1 VRCASLS
8 LPPRTLIVAAI
19 CGAARCAHV
28 HHRSRR
34 SQTMNR
40 HPACARGARAPVAI
54 AALLALGP
62 AWAQQTNPVT
72 PAAVQL
78 DPVTVQGNY
87 NNAIGSSDAA
97 SQGTVTSKLIEA
109 RPTLRPAEVLE
120 FVPGVIV
127 TQHSGDGKANQYF
140 LRGFNLDHGTDFAT
154 FVGGMPVNMPTHA
167 HGHGY
172 SDLNWL
178 IPELV
183 NRIGYKKGPYFADEG
198 DFASAGA
205 ARISLFDGL
214 PQGIASL
221 TLGENRYAR
230 ALIANTGALGPG
242 KLLYAIEAAHNNGP
256 WDNPEKFHRLNGVLR
271 YSFGE
276 GDTHQLITAMGY
288 SAGWNSTDQIPQR
301 AVDQGLI
308 GRFGAIDSTDGG
320 TTSRYSLSY
329 EFERKLD
336 DGSVKLNAYAI
347 QSELDLYSN
356 FTFFQEH
363 PIDLDPAETSGD
375 QFEQAEHRRVF
386 GLAASRRWNT
396 QLGGRDSTNTIGVQ
410 LRHDR
415 LDPVGLYSTVARER
429 VATTQ
434 ESTVRQTSVGLYA
447 ENATQWTPWLRS
459 VVGVRA
465 DRFDFKVAS
474 SIAANSGSK
483 RASIASPKLSLIFG
497 PWAKTEYF
505 VNVGYGFHSNDAR
518 GTVAT
523 VAAKD
528 PNGPAIEPVN
538 PLVRSKGGEIGL
550 RTEIVPGLQSSL
562 SLWALKLDSEL
573 LFVGDAGETEP
584 SRASK
589 RLGLEWNNH
598 YLATPWLL
606 LDADLAV
613 SRARFTGPDPGDPT
627 LGNRIPGSIQTV
639 ASLGATVTDLG
650 PWFGQFQLRYFGPR
664 ALDENNEQRSKATTL
679 AYLRAGYKI
688 NKNVKVTVDVFNL
701 FNRQGSDIDYA
712 YASRLK
718 GEPAGGVNDIH
729 FHPVEPRSFRVSLM
743 ANF

>member
-1 VRCASLS
+1 M
-8 LPPRTLIVAAI
+8 P
-19 CGAARCAHV
+19 AH
-28 HHRSRR
+28 RFTIPL
-34 SQTMNR
+34 QLT
-40 HPACARGARAPVAI
+40 
-54 AALLALGP
+54 LLA
-62 AWAQQTNPVT
+62 AAASAAAQTV
-72 PAAVQL
+72 VL
-78 DPVTVQGNY
+78 EPVTVQGNY
-87 NNAIGSSDAA
+87 NNAVGSSDAA
-97 SQGTVTSKLIEA
+97 SQGAVTSRLIEA

-183 NRIGYKKGPYFADEG
+183 NRISYKKGPYFADEG
-198 DFASAGA
+198 DFSSAGA
-205 ARISLFDGL
+205 AHISLFDDL
-214 PQGIASL
+214 PRGIASL
-221 TLGENRYAR
+221 TLGENGYAR
-230 ALIANTGALGPG
+230 ALIANTSALGPG
-242 KLLYAIEAAHNNGP
+242 KLLYAIEAAHNDGP
-256 WDNPEKFHRLNGVLR
+256 WDNREKFHRLNGVLR

-276 GDTHQLITAMGY
+276 GDTRQSITAMGY

-308 GRFGAIDSTDGG
+308 GRFGAIDPTDGG

-329 EFERKLD
+329 EFERTLN
-336 DGSVKLNAYAI
+336 DGSFKLNAYAI
-347 QSELDLYSN
+347 QSKLDLYSN

-363 PIDLDPAETSGD
+363 PIDLDPAETNGD
-375 QFEQAEHRRVF
+375 QFEQAEHRRVV

-396 QLGGRDSTNTIGVQ
+396 QLGGRDSSNTVGVQ

-434 ESTVRQTSVGLYA
+434 ESTVRETNVGVYA
-447 ENATQWTPWLRS
+447 ENATQWAPWLRS
-459 VVGVRA
+459 VVGMRA

-483 RASIASPKLSLIFG
+483 SASIASPKLSLIFG

-505 VNVGYGFHSNDAR
+505 VNYGYGFHSNDAR

-528 PNGPAIEPVN
+528 PNGPTIDPVN
-538 PLVRSKGGEIGL
+538 PLVRSKGNEIGL
-550 RTEIVPGLQSSL
+550 RTEIVPDLQSSL
-562 SLWALKLDSEL
+562 SLWTLKLDSEL

-589 RLGLEWNNH
+589 RYGVEWNNH
-598 YLATPWLL
+598 CLAANWLL

-613 SRARFTGPDPGDPT
+613 SRARFTEPDPGDPT

-639 ASLGATVTDLG
+639 ASVGATVTDLG

-664 ALDENNEQRSKATTL
+664 ALDENNDQRSKATTL

-688 NKNVKVTVDVFNL
+688 NKNVRVAVDVFNL
-701 FNRQGSDIDYA
+701 FNRQGSDIDYY

-718 GEPAGGVNDIH
+718 GEPVDGVNDIH
-729 FHPVEPRSFRVSLM
+729 FHPVEPRSFRVSLV